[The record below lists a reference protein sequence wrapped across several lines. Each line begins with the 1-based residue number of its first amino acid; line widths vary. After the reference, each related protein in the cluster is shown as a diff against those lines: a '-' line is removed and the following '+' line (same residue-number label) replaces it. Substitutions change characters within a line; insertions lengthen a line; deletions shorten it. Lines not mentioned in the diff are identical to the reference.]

1 MKFEWDEHKNQANIN
16 KHKISFEQASTV
28 FLDGSAI
35 IFQDVEHSET
45 EERFII
51 IGKSALEQVLFVC
64 YCEKSQSDSDEEVI
78 RIISARKATNKER
91 RLFYE

>member
-1 MKFEWDEHKNQANIN
+1 MRFEWDEHKNLANIN

-28 FLDGSAI
+28 FLDRYAI
-35 IFQDVEHSET
+35 IFQDVEHSKT

-51 IGKSALEQVLFVC
+51 IGKSALEHILFVC
-64 YCEKSQSDSDEEVI
+64 YCEKNQSNSDEEVI